1 MQNSTDR
8 PRSSVRHH
16 TISSEDEGQR
26 LDNWLLRVA
35 KGVPKSHVYKVVR
48 SGQVRINGGR
58 VKVSTRL
65 KLGDVVRVPPMQMVE
80 RSAVRVPDKLCQS
93 LMQAVVLEAE
103 DYFVVNKPA
112 GVAVHAGSGLAFG
125 AVDALRQGFNNP
137 SIELV
142 HRLDRATSGA
152 LLVAKNRKVARALQD
167 QFRERSVGK
176 QYLALVHGQWPTS
189 VTTVDAPLS
198 SNKEHAGERRVTV
211 DLVNGKPSLS
221 RFAVLERF
229 GNVSLLQVTLETG
242 RTHQIRVHAASQGC
256 AVVGDER
263 YGNNQDNAR
272 LRRLGLRRM
281 FLHSQQLNFEWA
293 GETIECIAPV
303 GSDWDQAIKHLKS
316 KSS

>member
-65 KLGDVVRVPPMQMVE
+65 KLGDVVRVPPMQIAE
-80 RSAVRVPDKLCQS
+80 RSSVRVPDKLCRS
-93 LMQAVVLEAE
+93 LMESVVLEAE
-103 DYFVVNKPA
+103 DYLVVNKPA

-125 AVDALRQGFNNP
+125 VIDALRQGFNNP

-176 QYLALVHGQWPTS
+176 HYLTLVHGHWPDS
-189 VTTVDAPLS
+189 VSTIDAPLS
-198 SNKEHAGERRVTV
+198 SNKEHAGERRVTI
-211 DLVNGKPSLS
+211 DPVNGKPSLS

-229 GNVSLLQVTLETG
+229 ANVSLLQVTLETG
-242 RTHQIRVHAASQGC
+242 RTHQIRVHTASQGC

-281 FLHSQQLNFEWA
+281 FLHSHRLSFTWA
-293 GETIECIAPV
+293 GEAIDCIAPV
-303 GSDWDQAIKHLKS
+303 GSEWDHALKHLKS
-316 KSS
+316 ESS